1 VITNTDI
8 VFVLSGGPS
17 NTDPNASLGGEPS
30 SHQIAAGLDN
40 LFDDVSDSA
49 AVQGVTDYRCF
60 YIFNNSATDNFFN
73 TALWIDSV
81 TDGSGDIFLG
91 LTLANDLQQVVV
103 TGTITGGSLAITYES
118 STVTWNWSSSLSQWA
133 LNLQNA
139 LNTITNPPLSGVVVT
154 VSQLGLN
161 TTFQVQF
168 AGNDSFRFQPLLTH
182 GNINTL
188 FGCTGVAITKI
199 VNGSPINSV
208 ASTIDVSTTIPF
220 GINFN
225 QPIFS
230 NPITLG
236 ALRHTD
242 GFPVWVQRTI
252 PPGSG
257 AVAAAG
263 FVLRYKGSPIS

>member
-1 VITNTDI
+1 MITNNDI

-30 SHQIAAGLDN
+30 SHQVAPGMDN
-40 LFDDVSDSA
+40 LFDDITDPQA
-49 AVQGVTDYRCF
+49 TQGRTDYRCF

-81 TDGSGDIFLG
+81 TAGSGDIFLG
-91 LTLANDLQQVVV
+91 LTLANDLQQIVV

-118 STVTWNWSSSLSQWA
+118 STVTWNWSSSLTQWA

-139 LNTITNPPLSGVVVT
+139 LNTITNPPLTGVAVT

-168 AGNDSFRFQPLLTH
+168 AGNDANRYQPLLTH

-188 FGCTGVAITKI
+188 FGCTAVAITKI
-199 VNGSPINSV
+199 VDGGPINSI
-208 ASTIDVSTTIPF
+208 ANTIDVATTVPF
-220 GINFN
+220 GINFS
-225 QPIFS
+225 QPS
-230 NPITLG
+230 MSSPIALG

-242 GFPVWVQRTI
+242 GFPVWVQRSI
-252 PPGSG
+252 AQGSG
-257 AVAAAG
+257 AVAGAG
-263 FVLRYKGSPIS
+263 FVARYNGSPIS